1 MSKGRQTS
9 EPKIWFRFERLS
21 VTQASELKSLVPT
34 VDVRPRFDGHGLGG
48 SISIS
53 QDTDCNWIP
62 GFVRDAGL
70 QRDTY
75 GVFVSVV
82 TDNDTGII
90 RVPQFS
96 VELAARLGCHIDVS
110 YTVI

>member
-1 MSKGRQTS
+1 MSKGNKTS
-9 EPKIWFRFERLS
+9 EPTIWFRFQRLS
-21 VTQASELKSLVPT
+21 VTQASELKSLVAT
-34 VDVRPRFDGHGLGG
+34 VDVRPRFDGHDFAA
-48 SISIS
+48 SIAITP
-53 QDTDCNWIP
+53 DTDCNWIP